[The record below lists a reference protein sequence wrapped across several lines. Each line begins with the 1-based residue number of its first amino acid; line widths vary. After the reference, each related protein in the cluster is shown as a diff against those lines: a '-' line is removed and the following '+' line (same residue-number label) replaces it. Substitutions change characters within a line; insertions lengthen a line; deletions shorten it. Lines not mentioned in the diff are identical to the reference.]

1 MNANQFSRFSVIP
14 VLIAGFFMAN
24 LFTRAQ
30 MVPAE
35 NRKALFAGSWYDAD
49 SDKLKVQLNQFI
61 AMADEK
67 LGKQPFDTT
76 FSDNKPIQGQILAA
90 ISPHAGYMFSGATA
104 AFAYDASNQQ
114 SQQAKRKIKRIFLLG
129 PSHYV
134 GFHGIALPAEKT
146 FATPLGSLKLD
157 TKVVSELADFHLFK
171 VLPDVH
177 KREHSLE
184 LQLPFI
190 KQTFGDVTIV
200 PIIVG
205 QLDDVS
211 EIRLAAHMIKRYV
224 EQDDLVIVS
233 SDFTHYGPRYHYE
246 PFKGHQTKDLA
257 RKIRDLDED
266 AFHALAKADLEAFI
280 DFREKTDDTIC
291 GYYPCAVLLAMLP
304 PGTEATLLNYRTS
317 RDSNQEDDE
326 NSVSYMAIVFSN
338 QKLKDNAWGTTTD
351 SNRDVTEAHLSQS
364 LKDKLLKLS
373 RQTLSEFVQTGQVSA
388 LAPDLLAQS
397 ELTEHRGVFVT
408 LYSSEADA
416 QQVTRPNGK
425 TLRGCI
431 GYIWPIKPLGQ
442 AIVDNTIGAASKDP
456 RFKPVTKAEIDHL
469 QIDINVLT
477 PLRRIAS
484 YKDIVLGRDG
494 IVMYKNDRQ
503 AVFLPSVATE
513 FGWTLDETL
522 TQLSLKAGCGAD
534 GWRSN
539 ARFDVFQAESFEEK
553 PGLTSE
559 QP

>member
-1 MNANQFSRFSVIP
+1 MRINTSFFWLIP

-24 LFTRAQ
+24 LFSRAQ
-30 MVPAE
+30 MVPVE

-49 SDKLKVQLNQFI
+49 SDKLKLQLNQFI

-67 LGKQPFDTT
+67 LDKQPFDTT
-76 FSDNKPIQGQILAA
+76 FPDNKPIQGQILAA
-90 ISPHAGYMFSGATA
+90 ISPHAGYSFSGATA

-114 SQQAKRKIKRIFLLG
+114 LLQSKRKIKRIFLLG

-157 TKVVSELADFHLFK
+157 TAVVSELADFHLFK

-190 KQTFGDVTIV
+190 KQTFGDVAIV
-200 PIIVG
+200 PIIIG
-205 QLDDVS
+205 HLDDAS
-211 EIRLAAHMIKRYV
+211 EIRLAAQMIRRYV
-224 EQDDLVIVS
+224 EEDDLVIVS

-246 PFKGHQTKDLA
+246 PFKGNQSKDLVD
-257 RKIRDLDED
+257 KIRGLDEG
-266 AFHALAKADLEAFI
+266 AFNALAKGDLEAFMQ
-280 DFREKTDDTIC
+280 FRERTDDTIC

-304 PGTEATLLNYRTS
+304 PQTEATLLNYRTS
-317 RDSNQEDDE
+317 RDSAQEDGD

-338 QKLKDNAWGTTTD
+338 QNLKNTGWGKVPDKKNAVD
-351 SNRDVTEAHLSQS
+351 EAHLSQT

-373 RQTLSEFVQTGQVSA
+373 RQTLVQFVQGGQLPTLDLNASEESEIA
-388 LAPDLLAQS
+388 AP
-397 ELTEHRGVFVT
+397 RGVFVT
-408 LYSSEADA
+408 LYSSQPDTHQMA
-416 QQVTRPNGK
+416 RPNGK

-442 AIVDNTIGAASKDP
+442 AVLDNTIGAASKDP
-456 RFKPVTKAEIDHL
+456 RFKPVAKDEVDHL
-469 QIDINVLT
+469 HIDINVLT
-477 PLRRIAS
+477 PLHRIDS
-484 YKDIVLGRDG
+484 YKDVVLGRDG

-503 AVFLPSVATE
+503 AVFLPSVASE
-513 FGWTLDETL
+513 FGWTLEETL

-539 ARFDVFQAESFEEK
+539 ARFDVFQAESFEEEHN
-553 PGLTSE
+553 LTSK
-559 QP
+559 

>member
-1 MNANQFSRFSVIP
+1 
-14 VLIAGFFMAN
+14 MAN
-24 LFTRAQ
+24 LFSRAQ

-61 AMADEK
+61 AVADEK
-67 LGKQPFDTT
+67 LEKHPFDTT

-114 SQQAKRKIKRIFLLG
+114 SLQTKRKIKRIFLLG

-134 GFHGIALPAEKT
+134 GFHGVALPSDKT

-157 TKVVSELADFHLFK
+157 TKVISELADFHLFK
-171 VLPDVH
+171 ILPDVH

-190 KQTFGDVTIV
+190 KQTFGDVAIV

-211 EIRLAAHMIKRYV
+211 EIRLAAQMIRRYV
-224 EQDDLVIVS
+224 EEDDLVIVS

-246 PFKGHQTKDLA
+246 PFKGNQTKELA
-257 RKIRDLDED
+257 NNIRGLDEG
-266 AFHALAKADLEAFI
+266 AFKALAKGDLEAFMQ
-280 DFREKTDDTIC
+280 FRESTDDTIC

-304 PGTEATLLNYRTS
+304 PQTEATLLNYQTS
-317 RDSNQEDDE
+317 RDSNQEDGE

-338 QKLKDNAWGTTTD
+338 QKLKDTGWSKVTD
-351 SNRDVTEAHLSQS
+351 KKSDIDGAHLSQA

-373 RQTLSEFVQTGQVSA
+373 RQTLSEFVQGGQVP
-388 LAPDLLAQS
+388 APDLPNLIGPDQRELAQP
-397 ELTEHRGVFVT
+397 RGVFVT
-408 LYSSEADA
+408 LYSSETDA
-416 QQVTRPNGK
+416 HQMARPSGK

-442 AIVDNTIGAASKDP
+442 AVIDNTIGAASKDP
-456 RFKPVTKAEIDHL
+456 RFKPVTKDEISHL
-469 QIDINVLT
+469 HIDINVLT
-477 PLRRIAS
+477 PLHRIDS

-503 AVFLPSVATE
+503 AVFLPSVASE
-513 FGWTLDETL
+513 FGWTIEETL
-522 TQLSLKAGCGAD
+522 TQLSLKAGCGED

-539 ARFDVFQAESFEEK
+539 ARFDVFQAESFEEEHK
-553 PGLTSE
+553 FTLK

>member
-1 MNANQFSRFSVIP
+1 
-14 VLIAGFFMAN
+14 MAN
-24 LFTRAQ
+24 LFSRAQ
-30 MVPAE
+30 MVPPE

-67 LGKQPFDTT
+67 LEKQPFDTT

-114 SQQAKRKIKRIFLLG
+114 SLQTKRKIKRIFLLG

-146 FATPLGSLKLD
+146 FATPIGSLKLD

-171 VLPDVH
+171 ILPDVH

-190 KQTFGDVTIV
+190 KQTFGDVAIV

-205 QLDDVS
+205 QLDDVN
-211 EIRLAAHMIKRYV
+211 EIRLAAQMIRRYV
-224 EQDDLVIVS
+224 EEDDLVIVS

-246 PFKGHQTKDLA
+246 PFKGHQTKELA
-257 RKIRDLDED
+257 NKIRGLDEG
-266 AFHALAKADLEAFI
+266 AFKALAKGDLDAFMQ
-280 DFREKTDDTIC
+280 FRERTDDTIC

-304 PGTEATLLNYRTS
+304 PQTEATLLNYRTS
-317 RDSNQEDDE
+317 RDSNQEDGE

-338 QKLKDNAWGTTTD
+338 QKLKDTGWTKGTD
-351 SNRDVTEAHLSQS
+351 KKSDIGEAHLSKA

-373 RQTLSEFVQTGQVSA
+373 RQALAEFVQGGQIPVF
-388 LAPDLLAQS
+388 DLSGSEQS
-397 ELTEHRGVFVT
+397 ELAEPHGVFVT
-408 LYSSEADA
+408 LYSSETDT
-416 QQVTRPNGK
+416 QQMARPNGK

-442 AIVDNTIGAASKDP
+442 AIIDNTIGAASKDP
-456 RFKPVTKAEIDHL
+456 RFKPVTKEEINHL

-477 PLRRIAS
+477 PLHRISS

-494 IVMYKNDRQ
+494 IVIYKNDRQ
-503 AVFLPSVATE
+503 AVFLPSVASE
-513 FGWTLDETL
+513 FGWTLEETL

-553 PGLTSE
+553 QNPTSK
-559 QP
+559 

>member
-1 MNANQFSRFSVIP
+1 
-14 VLIAGFFMAN
+14 MAN
-24 LFTRAQ
+24 LFSRAQ
-30 MVPAE
+30 MVPTE

-67 LGKQPFDTT
+67 LEKQPFDTT

-114 SQQAKRKIKRIFLLG
+114 SLQTKRKIKRIFLLG

-146 FATPLGSLKLD
+146 FATPIGSLKLD

-171 VLPDVH
+171 ILPDVH

-190 KQTFGDVTIV
+190 KQTFGDVAIV

-211 EIRLAAHMIKRYV
+211 EIRLAAQMIRRYV
-224 EQDDLVIVS
+224 EKDDLVIVS

-246 PFKGHQTKDLA
+246 PFKGHQTKELA
-257 RKIRDLDED
+257 NKIRGLDEG
-266 AFHALAKADLEAFI
+266 AFKALAKGALDAFMQ
-280 DFREKTDDTIC
+280 FRERTDDTIC

-304 PGTEATLLNYRTS
+304 PQTEATLLNYRTS
-317 RDSNQEDDE
+317 RDSNQEDGE

-338 QKLKDNAWGTTTD
+338 QKLKDSGWGKVTD
-351 SNRDVTEAHLSQS
+351 KTSDFGEAHLTQA

-373 RQTLSEFVQTGQVSA
+373 RQTLSEFVQSGQIP
-388 LAPDLLAQS
+388 APDLSESEQS
-397 ELTEHRGVFVT
+397 ELAQPRGVFVT
-408 LYSSEADA
+408 LYSSKADA
-416 QQVTRPNGK
+416 HQMARSNGK

-442 AIVDNTIGAASKDP
+442 AIIDNTIGAASKDS
-456 RFKPVTKAEIDHL
+456 RFKPVTKEEISHL
-469 QIDINVLT
+469 QIDINILT
-477 PLRRIAS
+477 PLHRISS

-494 IVMYKNDRQ
+494 IVMYKGDRQ
-503 AVFLPSVATE
+503 AVFLPSVACE
-513 FGWTLDETL
+513 FGWTLEETL

-534 GWRSN
+534 GWRSS
-539 ARFDVFQAESFEEK
+539 ARFDVFRAESFEEQHS
-553 PGLTSE
+553 LTSK